1 MCCCAIAARIAV
13 NWLSLSS
20 GSIVRCKSRSGCHK
34 SQINTTRSESP
45 SCQTCPHR
53 GSKTGLAAEV
63 AGHRV
68 QAPERVRTSCS
79 NESSNIKHS
88 PSFHSRTSLPTRI
101 RTLGGQIR
109 PKWQRSRKLDGPQC
123 ALRCVPAQA
132 TKKTGV
138 RRRRRRRR
146 QGRMRRTHPARA
158 VRRSASQRSPN

>member
-1 MCCCAIAARIAV
+1 MLYVLSASLMCCCAIAARIAV

-68 QAPERVRTSCS
+68 QAPQPVRTSCS
-79 NESSNIKHS
+79 NESSNIKQS

-123 ALRCVPAQA
+123 ALRWVPAAHTQKNNGQKKKKK
-132 TKKTGV
+132 KKTG
-138 RRRRRRRR
+138 
-146 QGRMRRTHPARA
+146 TDA
-158 VRRSASQRSPN
+158 